1 MMSIDIKEETNLF
14 AELLRKTDIYLE
26 YTEAR
31 NAIKQDPELY
41 RKVNEFRQR
50 NFDLQHNTREE
61 DLMDAADA
69 FERENEEFRANPL
82 VDRFLGAELALC
94 RMLQEVSLQVIEEMD
109 FE

>member
-1 MMSIDIKEETNLF
+1 MMSIDIKEETHLF
-14 AELLRKTDIYLE
+14 AELLRKTDIYHE

>member
-1 MMSIDIKEETNLF
+1 MMSIDIKEETHLF

-41 RKVNEFRQR
+41 RQVNEFRQR

-61 DLMDAADA
+61 DVMDAADA

>member
-1 MMSIDIKEETNLF
+1 
-14 AELLRKTDIYLE
+14 
-26 YTEAR
+26 
-31 NAIKQDPELY
+31 
-41 RKVNEFRQR
+41 
-50 NFDLQHNTREE
+50 
-61 DLMDAADA
+61 MDAADA